1 MEKVKMNHLPLGS
14 DQTID
19 FKRYYFYGFIINL
32 LPIYIF
38 YPIRTAKTIQQ
49 SNIGTE
55 LSTSLFEVFKERLKS
70 EGTRGLFK
78 GVSVYAMGSIGGR
91 LVHFATYDALRE
103 RVGKG
108 NAKNIGLS
116 WLEGHSQ
123 TTINAFLGTLSAV
136 ITSSFMV
143 PFDVISQ
150 QLQISKA
157 SSSGIDTVIPGGE
170 LPSLNNNNNNNS
182 KISKRTISTTSSK
195 KLPTFEIVSNTTPAT
210 TSSIKTAL
218 IESSQKNFITRLKP
232 NDVPLYRFLYR
243 GWTAGLLNTVS
254 FFPTYFFVYTYT
266 LEQLRLQQQNNL
278 YLKNILPTSHF
289 LLSVTSGVAAGT
301 MATFTSA
308 PFDVVK
314 TKIQIARKSGQGDL
328 KWLNVANQIIKT
340 EGMRGLFVGMS
351 ARLWIVIP
359 LGSLNFWV
367 FEKVKEWS
375 TVDVAVNP
383 DEKS

>member
-157 SSSGIDTVIPGGE
+157 SSSGIDT
-170 LPSLNNNNNNNS
+170 
-182 KISKRTISTTSSK
+182 
-195 KLPTFEIVSNTTPAT
+195 LPTFEIVSNTTPAT